1 MWNGSRG
8 YYIETIAS
16 ASYLGI
22 IAFATHTYQQGSL
35 FVPVGLMAIVSLFAW
50 VFTIKRVRA
59 IADIATSRIGSA
71 AQGYVELFGRA
82 SVNPDNLIRSP
93 LSGIPCV
100 WFRYF
105 VYSKDNSD
113 REWREVSHGVS
124 ESTFEIS
131 DSTGKCQVDP
141 DFAEIVSPER
151 RVSYQGEYKHVEDML
166 FAGSNIYVLG
176 EFSTVGGA
184 NSVLSIKEDVGELL
198 AEWKKDPVQLKK
210 RFDLNGDGEIDLKE
224 WELARR
230 AATREVEQLHREIR
244 KESGLHIIRAPR
256 DRRLFL
262 ISNMSPHKLR
272 QRYQWWSYFH
282 LAVLALSVGAFF
294 WVKSS

>member
-1 MWNGSRG
+1 MWNGTRG
-8 YYIETIAS
+8 YYIESIAS
-16 ASYLGI
+16 ASYIGI
-22 IAFATHTYQQGSL
+22 LAFAANTYQQASL
-35 FVPVGLMAIVSLFAW
+35 FVPVGLIAIVSLFAW
-50 VFTIKRVRA
+50 VFTVKRVSA
-59 IADIATSRIGSA
+59 ISDIATSRIGSA
-71 AQGYVELFGRA
+71 AQGYVELYGRA

-105 VYSKDNSD
+105 VYSKDNRD

-141 DFAEIVSPER
+141 DFAEVVSPER
-151 RVSYQGEYKHVEDML
+151 RVSYQGDYKHVEDML
-166 FAGSNIYVLG
+166 FAGSDIYVLG

-184 NSVLSIKEDVGELL
+184 NSVLSVKEDVGELL
-198 AEWKKDPVQLKK
+198 TEWKKDPVQLKK

-230 AATREVEQLHREIR
+230 AATREIELLHREIR
-244 KESGLHIIRAPR
+244 KDSGLNIIRAPR

-262 ISNMSPHKLR
+262 ISNMSPLKLR
-272 QRYQWWSYFH
+272 RRYQWWSYFH
-282 LAVLALSVGAFF
+282 LAVMALSVGAFF
-294 WVKSS
+294 WLKSS